1 MVCDG
6 YLILEVEKCSKKED
20 CGVCSVVINVI
31 CVKGFDLFN
40 IDAISS
46 NPPSTPNLNKCFTKL
61 IDDDDDGYWLLEAN
75 GRIFK

>member
-1 MVCDG
+1 MQLYVVHMTYFLLLMVCDG
-6 YLILEVEKCSKKED
+6 YWRLKSVQRKRIN

-40 IDAISS
+40 IDAISR

-61 IDDDDDGYWLLEAN
+61 IDDDG
-75 GRIFK
+75 